1 MCKSKW
7 FKFIVQIW
15 KGYIRL
21 PCTFPNEGAYRG
33 NKHSEQC
40 KMIKILNK
48 TRIVRIVSFQTSL
61 RRSLDPRH
69 YTSRPSFQMSDVGC
83 RMSDVGCRIS
93 NVGCQIS
100 DAGCW
105 MSDLGCRMSDV
116 RSRMSD
122 VGCRISGVGC
132 RMSDVESRMAPIR
145 RGHWDFRFCG
155 FGYFLDRFFGFC
167 CKRLRFFGFGG
178 HCGLRI
184 FRFLASGFRF
194 SWKILAVFRFWY
206 PMWCVRK
213 QGSEWG
219 S

>member
-69 YTSRPSFQMSDVGC
+69 YTSRPSFQMSDVE
-83 RMSDVGCRIS
+83 
-93 NVGCQIS
+93 
-100 DAGCW
+100 
-105 MSDLGCRMSDV
+105 
-116 RSRMSD
+116 SRMSD
-122 VGCRISGVGC
+122 VGCRMSNLECRMSDLGCRMLDVRSRMSGVGC
-132 RMSDVESRMAPIR
+132 RICTVPQMIPNRKWSRDHKWSPKWTANDPRPQVIPKVDRKWSRKKNRNDVYS
-145 RGHWDFRFCG
+145 
-155 FGYFLDRFFGFC
+155 
-167 CKRLRFFGFGG
+167 
-178 HCGLRI
+178 
-184 FRFLASGFRF
+184 S
-194 SWKILAVFRFWY
+194 
-206 PMWCVRK
+206 
-213 QGSEWG
+213 
-219 S
+219 

>member
-83 RMSDVGCRIS
+83 RMSDVGCRMS
-93 NVGCQIS
+93 NLECR
-100 DAGCW
+100 
-105 MSDLGCRMSDV
+105 MSDLGCRMLDV
-116 RSRMSD
+116 RSRMPDVGCQISD

-145 RGHWDFRFCG
+145 RGHG
-155 FGYFLDRFFGFC
+155 IFGFAV
-167 CKRLRFFGFGG
+167 LA
-178 HCGLRI
+178 I
-184 FRFLASGFRF
+184 F
-194 SWKILAVFRFWY
+194 
-206 PMWCVRK
+206 
-213 QGSEWG
+213 
-219 S
+219 